1 MMDKMRH
8 THITFASINFVFF
21 VCLFVFQIRGFYKG
35 LASPL
40 VGQGIIT
47 LVLFGVEGNV
57 QKGYIEHHLPPSVHP
72 VTSPFISG
80 MIAGMAQSFFIC
92 PMDLIKIRVQHQG
105 IGERTESRSLKSIMF
120 SDHSCNNKPLRGPII
135 VVKNTYRTGGL
146 TGYYRGILPTFLG
159 NGIGGGIYFSAYGNI
174 KLQLHRRVFTESEL
188 LPSFIAGGLAGVC
201 SYTPLYYLDV
211 MKGRLQIDGEH
222 GERQYK
228 GLVDCF
234 LKTYKE
240 GGVRL
245 LYKGLTP
252 LLLWISTF
260 GAAVFPTVEFVK
272 MQFSSSKAGET

>member
-1 MMDKMRH
+1 MC
-8 THITFASINFVFF
+8 ITAYALVLLI
-21 VCLFVFQIRGFYKG
+21 CLQIRGFYKG
-35 LASPL
+35 LTSPL

-47 LVLFGVEGNV
+47 FVLFGVEGNV
-57 QKGYIEHHLPPSVHP
+57 QKGYIEHRLPPAVYP
-72 VTSPFISG
+72 VTSPFVSG
-80 MIAGMAQSFFIC
+80 MIAGIAQSFLVC
-92 PMDLIKIRVQHQG
+92 PVELIKIRVQHQG
-105 IGERTESRSLKSIMF
+105 IGEKTESRSLKAMMF
-120 SDHSCNNKPLRGPII
+120 SDQSCNNRPPRGPII
-135 VVKNTYRTGGL
+135 VVKDAYRKGGL
-146 TGYYRGILPTFLG
+146 AGYYRGMLPTLLG
-159 NGIGGGIYFSAYGNI
+159 NGIGGGIYFTAYGNI
-174 KLQLHRRVFTESEL
+174 KLQLQRRIFTQSEL

-222 GERQYK
+222 GKRQYK

-272 MQFSSSKAGET
+272 MQFTTKTDETLVY